1 MFTALL
7 DTCVLWPSL
16 QRDFLLS
23 LAVEGVYRPVWSSA
37 ILAELEYHE
46 TAKLIDRGADAEDAE
61 RRAHRLVSMMRTR
74 FEDATV
80 TGWERL
86 DGSYGLPDPDDEHVV
101 AAAELGGAG
110 AIVTLNFKD
119 FPADRIPAGID
130 VLGPAPFAHDQVSL
144 RPAAGARAVRELASR
159 TGRHGPKLSPI
170 HVIDVLEGRYAMHDA
185 AAVLRRELESADDA

>member
-16 QRDFLLS
+16 QRDLLLS
-23 LAVEGVYRPVWSSA
+23 LAIEGVYRPIWSTA
-37 ILAELEYHE
+37 ILEELEYHE
-46 TAKLIDRGADAEDAE
+46 AKKLVRRGADEAAAEE
-61 RRAHRLVSMMRTR
+61 RAHRLVETMRLK
-74 FEDATV
+74 FDDAVV

-119 FPADRIPAGID
+119 FPDDKIPSGID
-130 VLGPAPFAHDQVSL
+130 ILGPASFVHDQVSL
-144 RPAAGARAVRELASR
+144 RPAAAARAVLELASR
-159 TGRHGPKLSPI
+159 TGQHGPKLSPTQI
-170 HVIDVLEGRYAMHDA
+170 VDVLESRYEMQEA
-185 AAVLRRELESADDA
+185 AALLRHQLADPS